1 MNELLWSLILLPRRI
16 VVLLG
21 LLTSSTWVKGSW
33 VSLEKWRR
41 LVVDVLILWYE
52 ARSKWIKI
60 ATLTLSIS
68 LRVKL
73 GSRWITEDLGI
84 LLILL
89 VAVILLIGLVP
100 KLLIST
106 EIISLMLIIVLS
118 IPRTLIPVLIG
129 LLRFFLVLLL
139 TPILLVLLLLLVLVS
154 GIVRF
159 VTLGLLPVI
168 RVGDLVVALIILR
181 VSPFNIIIPFVAV
194 GLLLQVL
201 VLLLVVLFHLPRV
214 ETIFFALVLVLG
226 RLFIFGIILLLL
238 LLLVLVFLGL
248 SMILRLISLILF
260 WEVSL
265 FLSAI
270 LAVALLTFQ
279 VLFLFCRI
287 SIFSSGFTLV
297 SFINCRN
304 ERSHHNGLVWS

>member
-1 MNELLWSLILLPRRI
+1 M
-16 VVLLG
+16 
-21 LLTSSTWVKGSW
+21 
-33 VSLEKWRR
+33 
-41 LVVDVLILWYE
+41 
-52 ARSKWIKI
+52 
-60 ATLTLSIS
+60 
-68 LRVKL
+68 
-73 GSRWITEDLGI
+73 
-84 LLILL
+84 
-89 VAVILLIGLVP
+89 
-100 KLLIST
+100 IST

-260 WEVSL
+260 
-265 FLSAI
+265 
-270 LAVALLTFQ
+270 
-279 VLFLFCRI
+279 
-287 SIFSSGFTLV
+287 
-297 SFINCRN
+297 
-304 ERSHHNGLVWS
+304 